1 MNIVKKSIGRHLSRV
16 NHLLATTLRW
26 GVVDAIRDRERS
38 RSQKLKWRGSAGRRE
53 QTDRDLPNG
62 VTRDVRVKASKQCTM
77 CAKPMTRGRYKT
89 ERMPIG

>member
-1 MNIVKKSIGRHLSRV
+1 MKITNKSIGRHLDRV
-16 NHLLATTLRW
+16 NHLSTHE

-38 RSQKLKWRGSAGRRE
+38 RSQNLRWRGSAGRRE

-62 VTRDVRVKASKQCTM
+62 VTRDVRVKASKPCTM